1 MLSKEAK
8 NTNQEMIDISV
19 MNYFQSLS
27 SNELANA
34 KSNFHLN
41 SKGNSQTTPTAAYNN
56 NGVPNSILKNHSK
69 KKLKYNPPTSS
80 KKKNKNLPS
89 PWTTARQLHYEE
101 SNESPD
107 APVAASHSNGHHT
120 FHHSGNDSN
129 ARGRGRGRHSREV
142 VEAGEGAEEEEE
154 VLSPINRK
162 EEEEGIHQ
170 TNKQGPKEVKF
181 LLFTNRHRVSTWM
194 ETF

>member
-1 MLSKEAK
+1 
-8 NTNQEMIDISV
+8 MIDISV

-129 ARGRGRGRHSREV
+129 ARGRGRGRHSPRGGRGRGRSRGRGRGPL
-142 VEAGEGAEEEEE
+142 ADQQKGRGRGH
-154 VLSPINRK
+154 SS
-162 EEEEGIHQ
+162 
-170 TNKQGPKEVKF
+170 NKQTRPEG
-181 LLFTNRHRVSTWM
+181 S
-194 ETF
+194 